1 MAQVAMQQGT
11 YVGKVIAR
19 RRGVARVTAAALAP
33 APQAET
39 KARASSGAKP

>member
-1 MAQVAMQQGT
+1 MSTKVVKANGPYGQVGLELAWT
-11 YVGKVIAR
+11 LLD
-19 RRGVARVTAAALAP
+19 LAP